1 MNTQPR
7 EYGRLSVFESCSG
20 EVKRGVHLNRDRA
33 HELFPGYK
41 GDKRGLFAR
50 ILASDD
56 PELYH
61 NRGHAVPPDEI
72 LQHLKPS
79 AVRIPLRARED
90 FVECPLPLLELLKVL
105 HYYASHRVE
114 AEASAA
120 QSPQLGAWLARS
132 MDETAL
138 LALGVLVEEMAERLV
153 EERGVNI
160 FLESEGGGSGGDGS
174 NGEDSESGDSEAG
187 ASEAEGSASDDSSSS
202 ISFQHHN

>member
-7 EYGRLSVFESCSG
+7 EYGRLNVFESCSG

-72 LQHLKPS
+72 LQHLNPS

-105 HYYASHRVE
+105 HYYASHQVE

-120 QSPQLGAWLARS
+120 QSPQLRAWLARS

-153 EERGVNI
+153 EEGGVNI
-160 FLESEGGGSGGDGS
+160 FLEPDADEGVGGTDVTDATDATDATDCTDATDGG
-174 NGEDSESGDSEAG
+174 EAS
-187 ASEAEGSASDDSSSS
+187 ASEDDSSGS
-202 ISFQHHN
+202 ISF